1 MSNDGG
7 GRRGS
12 TSGGGDRGG
21 GRGRDQR
28 SSGGNASQGR
38 GRNDRSQGRGG
49 SSRANERGTPPPKP
63 RPSGLDVP
71 GTAGEPI
78 GRDRAAARSGAPPR
92 PATDRDVAPP
102 RPDLPV
108 DEEPQLPRAVRRE
121 IDRAL
126 GSGPRS
132 HDIAL
137 ALSIGAAAIDEDRP
151 DVAVEVLSWARH
163 QAPKLAPIREALGVA
178 HYLRDEFAPAL
189 SELQAYRRISGRDD
203 QNHLAADC
211 LRALDRGV
219 DRIAEVA
226 DPLIADEHAPDD
238 RRAEAVI
245 VRSAS
250 LAEADDVPA
259 ARAIARRF
267 LERPRDGDEEYDL
280 RVRYLAADLAERAG
294 DHAAA
299 ARQLEMVVAVD
310 PDLFDAEERLEGLR
324 DRGY

>member
-1 MSNDGG
+1 MVNDGG
-7 GRRGS
+7 GRGRS
-12 TSGGGDRGG
+12 TSGGDRAGAGGRDDRSGGRGGNRSAGRGG
-21 GRGRDQR
+21 GRPAD
-28 SSGGNASQGR
+28 R
-38 GRNDRSQGRGG
+38 GP
-49 SSRANERGTPPPKP
+49 TPPKA

-78 GRDRAAARSGAPPR
+78 GRDRAAARPDAPPR
-92 PATDRDVAPP
+92 QSGGREAAPP
-102 RPDLPV
+102 RPDLPE

-132 HDIAL
+132 CDIAL

-189 SELQAYRRISGRDD
+189 SELQAYRRLTGRDD

-226 DPLIADEHAPDD
+226 DPLIADDNAPDD

-250 LAEADDVPA
+250 LAAADDVPA

-267 LERPRDGDEEYDL
+267 LERARDGDEEYDL

-299 ARQLEMVVAVD
+299 ARQLEMIVAVD

-324 DRGY
+324 ERGY

>member
-1 MSNDGG
+1 MGNDGG
-7 GRRGS
+7 GRGRS
-12 TSGGGDRGG
+12 ASGGDRSGSG
-21 GRGRDQR
+21 GRDRR
-28 SSGGNASQGR
+28 SDAPGAG
-38 GRNDRSQGRGG
+38 RSQGRGG
-49 SSRANERGTPPPKP
+49 AGRAQDRGTPPTKP

-78 GRDRAAARSGAPPR
+78 GRDRAAARPDAPPR
-92 PATDRDVAPP
+92 QGSAREAAPP
-102 RPDLPV
+102 RPDLPD

-121 IDRAL
+121 IERVL

-132 HDIAL
+132 DDIAL

-151 DVAVEVLSWARH
+151 DVAVEVLTWARH
-163 QAPKLAPIREALGVA
+163 QAPKIAPIREALGVA

-189 SELQAYRRISGRDD
+189 SELQAYRRLTGRDD

-226 DPLIADEHAPDD
+226 DPLIADDQAPDD

-245 VRSAS
+245 VRAAS
-250 LAEADDVPA
+250 LGEAGDVPA

-294 DHAAA
+294 DRAAA
-299 ARQLEMVVAVD
+299 ARQLELIVAVD
-310 PDLFDAEERLEGLR
+310 PDVYDVEERLEQLR
-324 DRGY
+324 ELGE